1 MKWDVETK
9 STLNNFAYP
18 VWYDKVTV
26 NMHGVGFVLKRMKGN
41 IFEFQKSF
49 PFPFSIIFDYISG
62 RYSCW
67 CHCCVFFSM
76 NIKREAD
83 EQNVI

>member
-67 CHCCVFFSM
+67 CHCYVIFSM
-76 NIKREAD
+76 NMEREAD
-83 EQNVI
+83 EENIV